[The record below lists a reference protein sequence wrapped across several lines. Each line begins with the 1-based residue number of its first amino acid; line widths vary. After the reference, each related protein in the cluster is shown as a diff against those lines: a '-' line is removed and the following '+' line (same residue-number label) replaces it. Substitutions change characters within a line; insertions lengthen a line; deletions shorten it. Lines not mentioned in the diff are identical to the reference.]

1 MKEYEFNKQDS
12 SFEESESEDNKTY
25 PIKEAKIEKQRFS
38 VFELKRKID
47 SGNIIIDPDFQREYV
62 WDEKRKSELIESI
75 LMGIP
80 IPLIYTSQSNDGKM
94 QIVDGKQRLSSL
106 REFLNNKFELT
117 GLKILDDINKKTF
130 NKLNDLQKTKIE
142 DYMFDI
148 YMIVPPTPDEIKFD
162 IFDRVNRGGVPINAQ
177 EMRNALYNGVATEV
191 IKQLC
196 KSEDFQKAAGDPDK
210 SRMKDRYLALR
221 FLAFYLLF
229 NNKLNFTYTT
239 LDTFLGKVM
248 SFINKEYKYENF
260 NELTANFDI
269 AMSFIYKHY
278 KDDLFRFSPKEEGK
292 KRRKVSLAL
301 FESLS
306 FAFILSLENKKKYP
320 DIKKIDEFKKELDA
334 PEKTILGVDGWPNIE
349 NRFNL
354 AKGLLDDQ

>member
-1 MKEYEFNKQDS
+1 MKKNNFDLEDNA
-12 SFEESESEDNKTY
+12 FEESEENKTY

-106 REFLNNKFELT
+106 REFLNNDFELT
-117 GLKILDDINKKTF
+117 NLKILDAINKKTF
-130 NKLNDLQKTKIE
+130 DKLNDLQRTKIE

-177 EMRNALYNGVATEV
+177 EMRNALYNGVATEI

-196 KSEDFQKAAGDPDK
+196 KSEDFQKATGYPDK
-210 SRMKDRYLALR
+210 SRMKDRYLVLR

-248 SFINKEYKYENF
+248 SFINKECKYENF
-260 NELTANFDI
+260 EKLIKRFHIT
-269 AMSFIYKHY
+269 MEFICKHY

-306 FAFILSLENKKKYP
+306 FAFMLSLENKNIYP
-320 DIKKIDEFKKELDA
+320 RAEKIDYFKKILDV
-334 PEKTILGVDGWPNIE
+334 PEKTTFGVDSWSNIE
-349 NRFNL
+349 DRFNL
-354 AKGLLDDQ
+354 AKGLLND